1 MFYSLNKVFH
11 KVIFILSILL
21 FTKFSMS
28 SETNLIKSL
37 SNTGN
42 HKTFIRILES
52 SPLFLSLVNN
62 TVSSTIYAPTDKAFS
77 LMPDSFMK
85 EINNNNIKYTTK
97 IILTHIFSGN
107 SLETNKDEGL
117 VLTLDGSLYYTY
129 DTKDLFVKDIVVQGK
144 VTSAGNFTII
154 PVECVMF
161 LQQSSNDYRV
171 DKIIQDKY
179 KFTTCCLQ
187 TPEEYKAFKKDL

>member
-1 MFYSLNKVFH
+1 MIGLYLIMFSNIKKLFYKL
-11 KVIFILSILL
+11 ILILSILL
-21 FTKFSMS
+21 TSKVSFS

-42 HKTFIRILES
+42 HKIFIRILES

-77 LMPDSFMK
+77 LMPDSFMR

-107 SLETNKDEGL
+107 SLETNKNEGL
-117 VLTLDGSLYYTY
+117 VLSLDGSLYYTMIQRSICKRY
-129 DTKDLFVKDIVVQGK
+129 SSSGQSYLGWKFYYN
-144 VTSAGNFTII
+144 TSRLCY
-154 PVECVMF
+154 V
-161 LQQSSNDYRV
+161 
-171 DKIIQDKY
+171 
-179 KFTTCCLQ
+179 FTTI
-187 TPEEYKAFKKDL
+187 

>member
-1 MFYSLNKVFH
+1 MFSKFKKLFLIISIVFISKVT
-11 KVIFILSILL
+11 L
-21 FTKFSMS
+21 S

-42 HKTFIRILES
+42 HKIFIRILEN

-62 TVSSTIYAPTDKAFS
+62 TVSSTIYAPTDKAFA
-77 LMPDSFMK
+77 LMPDSFMR

-107 SLETNKDEGL
+107 SLETNKNEGL
-117 VLTLDGSLYYTY
+117 VLSLDGSLYYTY

-154 PVECVMF
+154 PVG
-161 LQQSSNDYRV
+161 
-171 DKIIQDKY
+171 
-179 KFTTCCLQ
+179 
-187 TPEEYKAFKKDL
+187 

>member
-1 MFYSLNKVFH
+1 MFDNIKKLFYKLTLF
-11 KVIFILSILL
+11 LSILL
-21 FTKFSMS
+21 TSKFSFS
-28 SETNLIKSL
+28 SEGNLIKNL

-42 HKTFIRILES
+42 HKIFIRILES

-62 TVSSTIYAPTDKAFS
+62 TISSTIYAPTDKAFS
-77 LMPDSFMK
+77 LMPDSFMR

-107 SLETNKDEGL
+107 SLETNKNEGL
-117 VLTLDGSLYYTY
+117 VLSLDGSLYYTY

-144 VTSAGNFTII
+144 VTAAGNFTII
-154 PVECVMF
+154 PVDCVMF
-161 LQQSSNDYRV
+161 LQQSSKDYRL
-171 DKIIQDKY
+171 DKAIQDKY

-187 TPEEYKAFKKDL
+187 TSEEYEAFKEGL